1 MTISRPYVVVA
12 VLAGASAVA
21 ACGSSGATGPSGASL
36 ARIFD
41 SAYVA
46 DSTAG
51 HGGEPRALL
60 ENYLALFA
68 DEGLTPVS
76 VVVKVDGG
84 TLPMLMMAAI
94 SYDTTAS
101 GAPADSLALVAGWTP
116 DYSKY
121 VLLIT
126 EAFTQNGPRV
136 SRVRV
141 TSARL
146 EALAS
151 MVGARGRRVHSE
163 TSLDDLQ
170 GLAIVVD
177 GQASDF
183 ADSATGNIAWAGTG
197 GCHWQHVPVSRF
209 NADSTLACSRV
220 AISLDLAMHFPAAD
234 GIDPSLTHMSF
245 PSKVIPTVRLVGFNG
260 F

>member
-151 MVGARGRRVHSE
+151 MVGARGRRVHRPP
-163 TSLDDLQ
+163 TSPTRPPATSR
-170 GLAIVVD
+170 GRALAGAI
-177 GQASDF
+177 GNMFPCRASMR
-183 ADSATGNIAWAGTG
+183 TLRWPVRAW
-197 GCHWQHVPVSRF
+197 PYRSISRC
-209 NADSTLACSRV
+209 T
-220 AISLDLAMHFPAAD
+220 FPRRM
-234 GIDPSLTHMSF
+234 GSIRHS
-245 PSKVIPTVRLVGFNG
+245 PT
-260 F
+260 